1 MPKAPKGPIEV
12 FAGFGLVALTRKGR
26 FLPRF
31 ACVEKGRRRIATG
44 IAPCFDNRSV
54 GATPLRG
61 GGGGE
66 PAGGDEETRPVDR
79 LVLGQTWGKL
89 RLVQVV
95 SSA

>member
-1 MPKAPKGPIEV
+1 V